1 MYALPRHRARH
12 GLPRR
17 DAETGVDPLNI
28 AAHIYLALQELPAR
42 EVAAKQPAVVTVGRF
57 QGGEAPNI
65 IPGEAVLEGTIRTF
79 DRELSAQLLRRIGEI
94 AQATA
99 AAFRGSAEVTELSS
113 APPLVND
120 PTLTNRARRSRRR
133 PLRRADGLSAE

>member
-1 MYALPRHRARH
+1 MAGCTLFRVTVRGTGCH
-12 GLPRR
+12 GAMP
-17 DAETGVDPLNI
+17 ETGVDPLNI

-94 AQATA
+94 AP
-99 AAFRGSAEVTELSS
+99 G
-113 APPLVND
+113 D
-120 PTLTNRARRSRRR
+120 GRRLPRQR
-133 PLRRADGLSAE
+133 